1 MCHFRIE
8 IGLKAFINVPHRDID
23 YSNEISISLDDL
35 KASPEFLRFNEV
47 YIPYSRDFQPISSDS
62 RDMSIQEKCHFF
74 AGLLPSI
81 KGALNDSKEICFYGD
96 INENDP
102 SNFSN
107 HSTLID
113 YIRDEFLPICD
124 LSRRYKF
131 KIDFSSDMDAATNVV
146 SSILKMPQIVQCLDV
161 EIWICT
167 IDHPNKLPVD
177 EIVQWLNQKIDRIG
191 FFGRKNEEKF
201 LKILSWKIQDVLGIC
216 EHLTEV
222 LFIS

>member
-1 MCHFRIE
+1 M
-8 IGLKAFINVPHRDID
+8 KVFINVPHRNID
-23 YSNEISISLDDL
+23 YSSDISPVDL
-35 KASPEFLRFNEV
+35 KLKALPEFLRFNEV
-47 YIPYSRDFQPISSDS
+47 YMPYSYGFQPHSLYS
-62 RDMSIQEKCHFF
+62 RDMSIQEKCQFF

-81 KGALNDSKEICFYGD
+81 KGALNDSKEIRFYGR

-124 LSRRYKF
+124 LSRRYNF
-131 KIDFSSDMDAATNVV
+131 EIDFSSDMDAATNVV
-146 SSILKMPQIVQCLDV
+146 SSILKMPQIVQCLNI
-161 EIWICT
+161 EILIYT
-167 IDHPNKLPVD
+167 IDHPNKLPVG

-191 FFGRKNEEKF
+191 FFGKKNEEKF
-201 LKILSWKIQDVLGIC
+201 LKIISRQIQDELGIC